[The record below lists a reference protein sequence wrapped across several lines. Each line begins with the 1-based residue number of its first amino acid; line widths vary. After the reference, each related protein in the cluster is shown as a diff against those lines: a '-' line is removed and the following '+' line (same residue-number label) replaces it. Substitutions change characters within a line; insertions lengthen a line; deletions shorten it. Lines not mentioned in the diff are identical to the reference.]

1 MEQFIID
8 LVRKG
13 GDLKSEHK
21 MYGSSSED
29 YAFLMFQYRIEQKL
43 NTLIKLDLYKLTNDA
58 LKSRLKDDFGVEDE
72 VIKGLKNKK
81 ELVDKIIEVM

>member
-1 MEQFIID
+1 MEEFIVN
-8 LVRKG
+8 LVKEG
-13 GDLKSEHK
+13 GDIKSKH
-21 MYGSSSED
+21 MLYGSSPED

-81 ELVDKIIEVM
+81 ELVDKIVEVM